1 MKPAQNALFGYS
13 YQQYITFLML
23 AKMDVERE
31 INEIEIEAIVDN
43 NFDDIKLSVDNALV
57 SCQIKDK
64 DSISYNDL
72 KIKDNQIII
81 KGEVQKLSD
90 GINIL
95 VFKNIDITCNTQILG
110 LSAYKMS
117 NVYIVSLSRE
127 KAGTIVSDFY
137 NYNEKRE
144 SRIIQ
149 FFNVCLDKRK
159 LNIKREELPSIDIYD
174 IHLLE
179 KTVNVGK
186 KLLEFE
192 NILFIEGKP
201 GVGKSHLVTC
211 LAKVYKNSLVYRFW
225 VSNQDKDYKA
235 RLIYQ
240 NFLANISKELFQ
252 DYRYRTEDEII
263 DYLNKNRKAV
273 IIDGLDHVENYQNDE
288 LASFIKFINKLK
300 DKCKTIVLSRPLKMK
315 IDWTKQQLAN
325 WNFEE
330 TKTVLDELYFI
341 SDYATCLDIYDLTDG
356 YPILVRFVAE
366 HYKQYNEMPLSGK
379 LNGIDDYYEGII
391 SNTNI
396 LTALTL
402 FLSTR
407 SFIMK
412 SEISLFLENKL
423 LSEMVKE
430 FIESYPYLFEIRLN
444 RISLFHDSFNTF
456 LRNRKIEHT
465 LISSNVKRVVHQ
477 SLMSGE
483 NRFMS
488 RFSFFYLDKSMKLE
502 IIKKYISITYFQEI
516 LKSNIDF
523 EAIRTFYEQIRE
535 SLTELE
541 ADEINIVEYYNLA
554 LIINITARN
563 HISTVNEFLYTYVKS
578 IIFHG
583 YRDDDITSSEHLF
596 RMYYY
601 NKTGDASLLYN
612 LTSDEHYG
620 TEHFYEE
627 LKYDVWMEED
637 YFSRHLSPLK
647 KTKYLKRLL
656 NQDFSVDTL
665 EYVPHVLANLYLH
678 ETKIKELKGLQ
689 NAIRIYLDN
698 NEYLGVNSLENAL
711 QQFKNVSIHL
721 SRLYLDKA
729 KDIILSLGKDLFPNE
744 YHTESLQKLILKNSS
759 YGSFTVWPK
768 VLNYIR
774 LSLYEKRKIDLSSI
788 GYFFAMYGKSKDY
801 SVFNIDDA
809 LKVFEEKELINVDKS
824 IDIIV
829 FTQSMSE
836 KGVRHLFSSYVELH
850 SPDII
855 STLLQKHPPDWY
867 QITWFDLSPEFI
879 NYFPDHLFNYAMN
892 SKLLGYS
899 KEIDFKDIQNVLSSK
914 RKIELIKTL
923 KLLKYK
929 IRIPANHPSVKELQ
943 KLGCLLS
950 LFEPEDESKYF
961 KTAEERYAQGILD
974 SDSIDF
980 IKEHKLKVENIAG
993 FTDENRAAFAN
1004 LEIYQAFC
1012 DEIVKENI
1020 SKILRN
1026 ALTGKIQSINM
1037 FANLFHLS
1045 GNVPKFA
1052 NEHNL
1057 EVDYER
1063 LYQSFITFMEI
1074 SLLTTNK
1081 NSLNNAMEVI

>member
-1 MKPAQNALFGYS
+1 MKPSQNALFGYS

-31 INEIEIEAIVDN
+31 INEIEIEAIVNN
-43 NFDDIKLSVDNALV
+43 NFDDIKLSVDNALMF
-57 SCQIKDK
+57 CQIRDK
-64 DSISYNDL
+64 DNISCNDL
-72 KIKDNQIII
+72 RIKDNQIII

-90 GINIL
+90 GINVL
-95 VFKNIDITCNTQILG
+95 VFKNIDVTCNTQILG
-110 LSAYKMS
+110 FSAYKMS

-186 KLLEFE
+186 NLIEFE
-192 NILFIEGKP
+192 NILFVEGKP

-211 LAKVYKNSLVYRFW
+211 LAKEYKDSLVYRFW
-225 VSNQDKDYKA
+225 VSNQDKDNKA

-240 NFLANISKELFQ
+240 NFLSNISKKLFQ

-263 DYLNKNRKAV
+263 DYLSKNRKAV

-288 LASFIKFINKLK
+288 LVSFVKFINKLK

-315 IDWTKQQLAN
+315 IDWAKQQLAN

-330 TKTVLDELYFI
+330 TKTVLDELYHI
-341 SDYATCLDIYDLTDG
+341 SDYTTCLDIYDLTDG

-379 LNGIDDYYEGII
+379 LNGIDDYYTGIL
-391 SNTNI
+391 NDTNI
-396 LTALTL
+396 KKALTL
-402 FLSTR
+402 FLSTS
-407 SFIMK
+407 SFIME
-412 SEISLFLENKL
+412 SEISLVLNNKL
-423 LSEMVKE
+423 LSEIVKE
-430 FIESYPYLFEIRLN
+430 YISEYPYLFEIKLN
-444 RISLFHDSFNTF
+444 RIALFHDSLNTF
-456 LRNRKIEHT
+456 LRNKEFEHPQIT
-465 LISSNVKRVVHQ
+465 LNVKQVVHK

-483 NRFMS
+483 SRFMS
-488 RFSFFYLDKSMKLE
+488 RFSFFNLDKSMKIE
-502 IIKKYISITYFQEI
+502 IIKKYVSITYFREI
-516 LKSNIDF
+516 LKNNIDF
-523 EAIRTFYEQIRE
+523 EALRTFYEQIRE

-541 ADEINIVEYYNLA
+541 ADKFDIVEYYNLS
-554 LIINITARN
+554 LIVNITARN

-578 IIFHG
+578 ILFHG
-583 YRDDDITSSEHLF
+583 YGDDDITSSEHLF

-601 NKTGDASLLYN
+601 YKTGDASLLYN

-627 LKYDVWMEED
+627 LGYDVWMEEN
-637 YFSRHLSPLK
+637 YFAQHQKPLK
-647 KTKYLKRLL
+647 RTTWIKSFITGEILMDSYEHIPRL
-656 NQDFSVDTL
+656 
-665 EYVPHVLANLYLH
+665 LANLYLH
-678 ETKIKELKGLQ
+678 ETSIKELKGLQ
-689 NAIRIYLDN
+689 NAIRIYLNIDEN
-698 NEYLGVNSLENAL
+698 LGVNTLENAL
-711 QQFKNVSIHL
+711 QKFRNVSIHL
-721 SRLYLDKA
+721 SSVFLENA
-729 KDIILSLGKDLFPNE
+729 KDIILSLGKDFFPNQ
-744 YHTESLQKLILKNSS
+744 YHSGSLQELILKNSLH
-759 YGSFTVWPK
+759 GSFTVWPK

-774 LSLYEKRKIDLSSI
+774 LSLNEKRKIDLSSI

-801 SVFNIDDA
+801 TVFNIDDA
-809 LKVFEEKELINVDKS
+809 LNVFEDKGLISIDKS
-824 IDIIV
+824 IEIIL

-836 KGVRHLFSSYVELH
+836 KGIRHLLSSYIQLH

-855 STLLQKHPPDWY
+855 STLLQKYHPDWY

-879 NYFPDHLFNYAMN
+879 NHFPDRLFNYAMN
-892 SKLLGYS
+892 SQLLKWHSYS
-899 KEIDFKDIQNVLSSK
+899 KEIEFRDIQNTLISK
-914 RKIELIKTL
+914 RKTELIETL

-929 IRIPANHPSVKELQ
+929 IRIPANHPSINELQ

-950 LFEPEDESKYF
+950 IFEQEDESRYF

-974 SDSIDF
+974 SDSIGF
-980 IKEHKLKVENIAG
+980 IKEKNIKVEDIAG
-993 FTDENRAAFAN
+993 YTNGDHSVFADM
-1004 LEIYQAFC
+1004 EIYNAFS
-1012 DEIVKENI
+1012 KELIKRNV
-1020 SKILRN
+1020 SSILRN

-1037 FANLFHLS
+1037 FASLFHFP

-1052 NEHNL
+1052 NEYDV
-1057 EVDYER
+1057 EVNFEE
-1063 LYQSFITFMEI
+1063 LYQSFMSFLEI
-1074 SLLTTNK
+1074 SLLNIR
-1081 NSLNNAMEVI
+1081 EE